1 MHLEYRAHV
10 LQPEEKADKAGSN
23 GRMKQKGKMEK
34 RQKRLFHSKSGPF
47 HFFCVSLQAYNRM
60 GDG

>member
-23 GRMKQKGKMEK
+23 GRMKQKGKMK
-34 RQKRLFHSKSGPF
+34 KDKSDYFTRRVGRF
-47 HFFCVSLQAYNRM
+47 IFFV
-60 GDG
+60 